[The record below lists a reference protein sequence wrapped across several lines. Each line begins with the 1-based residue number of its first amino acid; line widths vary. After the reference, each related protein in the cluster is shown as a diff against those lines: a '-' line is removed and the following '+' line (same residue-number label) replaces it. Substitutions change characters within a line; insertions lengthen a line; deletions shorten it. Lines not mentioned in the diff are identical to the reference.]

1 MVPILFVWPLPE
13 SQFGELYLISL
24 TCGMVFLKAC
34 ALAHFSL
41 QFMQAHC
48 LMSSKSNSDDS
59 KLNISFSP
67 RAHSAKAD
75 ADVSIE
81 HYIQD
86 IRQWMYQDKLLM
98 NDAKTELLL
107 IGTRQQ
113 LAEVTIDAITIGH
126 SVIAPQA
133 PVRNL
138 GVWLD
143 SNLSMGDHITKTSSA
158 AFYYLY
164 NIRRIRKY
172 LSKECTDTCLYFQP
186 P

>member
-1 MVPILFVWPLPE
+1 
-13 SQFGELYLISL
+13 
-24 TCGMVFLKAC
+24 
-34 ALAHFSL
+34 
-41 QFMQAHC
+41 
-48 LMSSKSNSDDS
+48 
-59 KLNISFSP
+59 
-67 RAHSAKAD
+67 
-75 ADVSIE
+75 
-81 HYIQD
+81 
-86 IRQWMYQDKLLM
+86 MYQDKLLM

-107 IGTRQQ
+107 IGTRE
-113 LAEVTIDAITIGH
+113 AEVTIDAITIGH

-158 AFYYLY
+158 AFFYLY

>member
-1 MVPILFVWPLPE
+1 MALPLSGSNLICLAAPSE

-41 QFMQAHC
+41 Q
-48 LMSSKSNSDDS
+48 SSKSNSDDS

-75 ADVSIE
+75 ADASIE
-81 HYIQD
+81 HLNY
-86 IRQWMYQDKLLM
+86 R
-98 NDAKTELLL
+98 
-107 IGTRQQ
+107 
-113 LAEVTIDAITIGH
+113 TIGH
-126 SVIAPQA
+126 SVIAPRA

-143 SNLSMGDHITKTSSA
+143 SNLSYNENK
-158 AFYYLY
+158 LY
-164 NIRRIRKY
+164 SILLFVQY
-172 LSKECTDTCLYFQP
+172 QEDKEIS
-186 P
+186 

>member
-1 MVPILFVWPLPE
+1 MALPLSGSNLICLAAFSE

-24 TCGMVFLKAC
+24 TCGIVFLKAC

-41 QFMQAHC
+41 Q
-48 LMSSKSNSDDS
+48 SSKSNSDDS

-75 ADVSIE
+75 ADASIE

-126 SVIAPQA
+126 SVIAPRTL
-133 PVRNL
+133 VRNL

-143 SNLSMGDHITKTSSA
+143 SNLSMGDHITKTSST

-172 LSKECTDTCLYFQP
+172 LSKECTDTCLYFQLP
-186 P
+186 